1 MMAAGEHVVSKTG
14 RRPGRPRIDKPHPID
29 VLVGRRVRFRRTLLG
44 MSQEKLGDAIGLTF
58 QQVQKYEKGASRVSV
73 SRLSEFA
80 ATLGVP
86 LTAFF
91 DDFPQPGSQARRCT
105 LAYRVEMKLPSSRL
119 VALRTAMTEARMGSR
134 SAR

>member
-1 MMAAGEHVVSKTG
+1 M
-14 RRPGRPRIDKPHPID
+14 
-29 VLVGRRVRFRRTLLG
+29 
-44 MSQEKLGDAIGLTF
+44 TF

-91 DDFPQPGSQARRCT
+91 DDFPQPGSQARRSPGIP
-105 LAYRVEMKLPSSRL
+105 LADRL
-119 VALRTAMTEARMGSR
+119 LASEQGLALVRGFLALRGGVVRAKVVALVTALAESETGAESVH
-134 SAR
+134 